1 VARVFSQQEGID
13 YEGTFSPTARYT
25 TIRSLVSLAASMGW
39 NILQMDVKS
48 TFLND
53 TIDEEVYIEKPMGFE
68 VKYRETYVYR
78 LKRELYGLKQA
89 PRAWYAR
96 VDAYLQIL
104 GFTKSYVDLNIFI
117 KVVKDD
123 HVIIILYV
131 DDLLLTGVED
141 QICARSS

>member
-1 VARVFSQQEGID
+1 MARVFSQQEGID